1 MNKNDNIDSDE
12 NIDDIEQKMSFLD
25 TFLSDDDKKEPTQI
39 EEHSVSNQSSLHS
52 NKQKKIHSI
61 KEYMKRK
68 PNYTKNISPYDET
81 NMRRMQYVSYG
92 TSFLVF
98 LIICYCLNLFSLLM
112 VMIPVL
118 LVFYLLNENRAIFLK
133 RVNEKNIE
141 KEKEKMEDLELAQCL
156 LNI

>member
-39 EEHSVSNQSSLHS
+39 EEHSVSNQESSLHS

-68 PNYTKNISPYDET
+68 ENHSKNISPFVEF
-81 NMRRMQYVSYG
+81 NLRKMQYVAYAI
-92 TSFLVF
+92 SFLVF
-98 LIICYCLNLFSLLM
+98 LIICYCFNLFSLLM

-118 LVFYLLNENRAIFLK
+118 LLFYLLNENRAMLMK
-133 RVNEKNIE
+133 MKEKNNEKV
-141 KEKEKMEDLELAQCL
+141 KMKDLELAQCL